1 MRALRT
7 RRGAELCVIFPAAFD
22 RDHARLRFPVHV
34 RNRERPERHQIDS
47 GQELAQKRWQKFPMP
62 SKQVSHSAANGEIE
76 RVIRR
81 RFSALDE
88 QRQDGDLQR
97 IRDDRQDE
105 GGAKARTLREC
116 DRVVSHG
123 NLMLSFSRSY
133 SHLMRPFGRLS
144 HHAASADSVS
154 RLVSAA
160 RWNGLPTSFST
171 PHGPP
176 FPARP
181 APPRPTRPESIRPR
195 GSRRR
200 GAPPAGSSTR

>member
-1 MRALRT
+1 MRGLRT
-7 RRGAELCVIFPAAFD
+7 RRVNEGRAILPAAFYRD
-22 RDHARLRFPVHV
+22 RARLRFPVHV

-62 SKQVSHSAANGEIE
+62 SKQVSHSGANGEIE
-76 RVIRR
+76 GVIRR

-88 QRQDGDLQR
+88 QGQDGDLKG
-97 IRDDRQDE
+97 IRSDRQDE
-105 GGAKARTLREC
+105 GGSKARTLREC

-123 NLMLSFSRSY
+123 NLMLSYSR
-133 SHLMRPFGRLS
+133 LMRPFGPLS
-144 HHAASADSVS
+144 HHATSADSVS

-176 FPARP
+176 FQARP

-195 GSRRR
+195 GSRSR